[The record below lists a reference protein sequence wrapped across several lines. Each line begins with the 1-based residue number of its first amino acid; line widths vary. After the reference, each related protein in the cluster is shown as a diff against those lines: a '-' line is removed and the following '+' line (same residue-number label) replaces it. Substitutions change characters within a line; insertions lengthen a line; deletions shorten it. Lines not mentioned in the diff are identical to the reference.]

1 MAISEAELL
10 AAFRR
15 LQKPLYNVLYRW
27 LWQAQDCEDLMQD
40 AFLKVWDQR
49 QVLQVQNLDALIYAS
64 ALNLAKNRLRWRA
77 LWRFG
82 EISPETP
89 TEEGES
95 PGSQAQRHQREQ
107 ALKRVLDGF
116 DRDSRNLV
124 LLSECAG
131 LSTDELVAVFDWP
144 AGTVASRKHR
154 VLARLRVE
162 LGALGFDES
171 KPIIEAGS
179 HAGERQ
185 KGAGA

>member
-64 ALNLAKNRLRWRA
+64 ALNLAKNRLRWRS

-82 EISPETP
+82 ELSPETP
-89 TEEGES
+89 AEDGES
-95 PGSQAQRHQREQ
+95 PQAQAHRQQREQ

-131 LSTDELVAVFDWP
+131 LSTEELVTVFEWP

-154 VLARLRVE
+154 VLARLRTE
-162 LGALGFDES
+162 LAALGFAET
-171 KPIIEAGS
+171 EAPRSDGPPE
-179 HAGERQ
+179 AEAIRGEQ
-185 KGAGA
+185 A